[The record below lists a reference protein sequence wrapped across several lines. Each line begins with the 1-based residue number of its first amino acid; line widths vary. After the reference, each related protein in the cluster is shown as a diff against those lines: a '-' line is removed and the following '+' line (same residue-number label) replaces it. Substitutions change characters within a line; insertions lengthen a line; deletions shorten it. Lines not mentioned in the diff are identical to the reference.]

1 MNDIVVEDLSMIYRY
16 KKSVSN
22 HFFSKKILCEKV
34 ALDNVSFC
42 IGRGDVVGYVGLN
55 GAGKTTTMKILSG
68 IIKKTSG
75 MVRVLDSD
83 PFERSN
89 TFLTK
94 IGLVMGGKCSLYWDL
109 SVNDSLEFNKKIY
122 NIADGDYA
130 KIKNQL
136 VEILKMGNLLNSQVR
151 RLSLGE
157 RMKAEL
163 LATLIHY
170 PQVVFLDEPTIGLD
184 IVAQNEIRKFLR
196 EYNKKW
202 ESTIVLTS
210 HNIDDITE
218 VCNKLMLIE
227 QGKMYYSG
235 TINNFMDQYGGKIAK
250 ITVSKN
256 VDELI
261 SKAKVLL
268 LPIIK
273 VEGNEIFF
281 DSTNENLFR
290 IQAIWKENLDLIVDV
305 SIENNS
311 LKDIIA
317 KMF

>member
-83 PFERSN
+83 PFEKSN